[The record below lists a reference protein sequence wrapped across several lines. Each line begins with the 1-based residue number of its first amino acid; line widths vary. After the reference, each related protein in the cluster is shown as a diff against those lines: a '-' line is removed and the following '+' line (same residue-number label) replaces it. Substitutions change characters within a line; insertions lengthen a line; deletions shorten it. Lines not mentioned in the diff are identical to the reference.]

1 MREIWLTLLLLIPG
15 LAAVDTAAETA
26 DPNTMIQGTAD
37 ALFLAMNGRREQL
50 KADPPELF
58 RVVDEV
64 LLPRFDRNYAGRL
77 VLAKHWRTASAEQRA
92 QFVQAFYEFLVRTYA
107 KGLLRFADNPIRV
120 LPFRPGTKEGRATVR
135 TEVTLSDG
143 RVTPVSY
150 SLRFTD
156 GSWLIWD
163 VTIEGISY
171 IKNYRTDFN
180 VDIRRNGIDAA
191 IARLEQRATKLDAS
205 E

>member
-50 KADPPELF
+50 EADRPELY
-58 RVVDEV
+58 RIVDEV

-143 RVTPVSY
+143 KVTPVSY

-191 IARLEQRATKLDAS
+191 IARLEQRTTKQDAS

>member
-50 KADPPELF
+50 EADRPELY
-58 RVVDEV
+58 RIVDEV

-107 KGLLRFADNPIRV
+107 KGLLAFADHPIRV

-191 IARLEQRATKLDAS
+191 IARLEQRTTKLDAS

>member
-1 MREIWLTLLLLIPG
+1 MGKIWLTLLLLIPG
-15 LAAVDTAAETA
+15 LAAVDTAAKTA

-37 ALFLAMNGRREQL
+37 ALFAAVNGRREQL
-50 KADPPELF
+50 EADPPELY

-107 KGLLRFADNPIRV
+107 KGLLTFADNPIRV

-163 VTIEGISY
+163 VIIEGISY

-180 VDIRRNGIDAA
+180 VDIRRNGIDAV

>member
-50 KADPPELF
+50 EADRPELY
-58 RVVDEV
+58 RIVDEV

-143 RVTPVSY
+143 KVTPVSY

-180 VDIRRNGIDAA
+180 VDIRRNGIDAV
-191 IARLEQRATKLDAS
+191 IARLEQRTTKQDAS

>member
-143 RVTPVSY
+143 KVTPVSY

-171 IKNYRTDFN
+171 IKNYRTDVN
-180 VDIRRNGIDAA
+180 VDIRRNGIDAV
-191 IARLEQRATKLDAS
+191 IARLEQRTTKQDAS

>member
-50 KADPPELF
+50 EADRPELY
-58 RVVDEV
+58 RIVDEV

-143 RVTPVSY
+143 KVTPVSY

-191 IARLEQRATKLDAS
+191 IARLEQRTTKLDAS

>member
-50 KADPPELF
+50 EADRPELY
-58 RVVDEV
+58 RIVDEV

-143 RVTPVSY
+143 KVTPVSY
-150 SLRFTD
+150 SLRFTN

-171 IKNYRTDFN
+171 IKNYRTDVN
-180 VDIRRNGIDAA
+180 VDIRRNGIDAV
-191 IARLEQRATKLDAS
+191 IARLEQRTTKQDAS